1 MLLRSDLRITARRN
15 LFLITAGRHLA
26 LTLCRKTNKI
36 MVGSRRIELRTPG
49 FSDPCSTN

>member
-1 MLLRSDLRITARRN
+1 MLLRSGLPITVRRN
-15 LFLITAGRHLA
+15 LLLINAGGLLA